1 MKLFLPALMAASL
14 SSVMFFIFPN
24 GTTSPEQTKTTVM
37 SSEQENAEEWIS
49 LFDGKTKNGWHIYN
63 NETNGSAW
71 TVVDGMLFFDPSIK
85 VDGKTAG
92 GDIVTDSSFENY
104 HLVLEWKISQN
115 GNSGMIFNILED
127 AQHEQSYETG
137 PEMQVLDNSGH
148 PDAKI
153 IKHRAGDLYDLITV
167 SKETVKPW
175 GEWNKAEIKVYKGK
189 LDLYLNGTNV
199 VSTTMWDDNW
209 KALIAGS
216 KFKTLPEF
224 GTIKKGKFGLQDH
237 GNQVWYRNIKI
248 RKL

>member
-1 MKLFLPALMAASL
+1 MKLFLPALLAASL
-14 SSVMFFIFPN
+14 SSVIFFTFPK
-24 GTTSPEQTKTTVM
+24 GTTVEEQTKIPAVST
-37 SSEQENAEEWIS
+37 EKENANEWIS
-49 LFDGKTKNGWHIYN
+49 LFDGKTKNGWHIFN
-63 NETNGSAW
+63 NTSDGSAW
-71 TVVDGMLFFDPSIK
+71 TVVDGMLFFDPSVK

-92 GDIVTDSSFENY
+92 GDIITDSTFENY

-115 GNSGMIFNILED
+115 GNSGMIFNIRED
-127 AQHEQSYETG
+127 TKYRFSFETG

-153 IKHRAGDLYDLITV
+153 VKHRAGDLYDLITV

-175 GEWNKAEIKVYKGK
+175 GEWNKAEIKVNNGK

-199 VSTTMWDDNW
+199 VNTTMWDDSW

-216 KFKTLPEF
+216 KFKTLPDF
-224 GTIKKGKFGLQDH
+224 GTVRKGHFGLQDH